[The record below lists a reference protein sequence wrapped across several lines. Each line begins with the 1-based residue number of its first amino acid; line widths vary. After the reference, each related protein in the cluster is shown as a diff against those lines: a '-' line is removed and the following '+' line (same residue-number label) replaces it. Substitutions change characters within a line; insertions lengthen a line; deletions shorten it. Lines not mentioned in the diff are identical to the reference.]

1 MHPQHCN
8 FQVIAILDKIKNEK
22 SSGNQNKERLDSST
36 NEDDDDWDGEDP
48 EEGVIYV
55 E

>member
-1 MHPQHCN
+1 VHPQHFN
-8 FQVIAILDKIKNEK
+8 LQVIAILDKIKNDK
-22 SSGNQNKERLDSST
+22 SSGSQNKGQRDSST

-48 EEGVIYV
+48 EGVIYV